1 MTKDI
6 KMKYKQA
13 KITPAEAAARNLRGL
28 YEQYGYQ
35 KFKMSKFEEYGLYAS
50 NMDFLSGDKVLTFT
64 DLDGRL
70 MALKPDV
77 TLSIIKNSTADM
89 QSSEKLYYTENVYRE
104 DREGNNFVEIEQM
117 GLEYLGD
124 VDDYGITEVIALAVK
139 TLQSIDQEYILE
151 ISHMSFVTE
160 LLDDLT
166 KECGIERR
174 DYVHLLNLIRR
185 KNVPG
190 IAKVAESLG
199 IPEEKIERLKA
210 VPTLFGPVNETLKRA
225 GKYVINDEMS
235 EGLDQLER
243 VAKGLR
249 AMNASKNVQIDLS
262 LVNDTNYY
270 NGIIFKGYFREL
282 ARHVL
287 AGGQY
292 DKAMAKFGRNTGAI
306 GFGLYLNE
314 LSQLAVEKDKYD
326 VDALM
331 LYGAKEPLENVA
343 KAITGLRKQGLSARA
358 ERARPKG
365 LRCGKVYR
373 LKDGVLTERKT
384 NA

>member
-1 MTKDI
+1 
-6 KMKYKQA
+6 MKYKQA
-13 KITPAEAAARNLRGL
+13 KITPAEAATRNLRGL

-117 GLEYLGD
+117 GLEYLGA

-151 ISHMSFVTE
+151 VSHMSFVTE

-190 IAKVAESLG
+190 IAKVAGNLG
-199 IPEEKIERLKA
+199 IPDEKTERLKA
-210 VPTLFGPVNETLKRA
+210 VPTLFGPIRETLKRA
-225 GKYVINDEMS
+225 RKYVINDEMS

-331 LYGAKEPLENVA
+331 LYGPKEPLENVA
-343 KAITGLRKQGLSARA
+343 KAITELRKQGLSARA
-358 ERARPKG
+358 ERTRPKG
-365 LRCGKVYR
+365 LRYGKVYR